1 MCGGSQPKV
10 DKSYQKWSKDE
21 AERARAEEEARQNRI
36 DFGMEQIRAIFE
48 GGNAPGTSK
57 VAASGAYNPKA
68 TYYNADGSVWTP
80 EAQTTRTVTD
90 KVPIAG
96 RPFTPAQPA
105 PATPAPTP
113 VAQPKPAVQ
122 PAQPKVKGTVR
133 PRTKAE
139 FEMLE
144 AQTNKIALDKAVR
157 DVLGRPPRNE
167 NERLMAEMHVQGAG
181 LKPDGTAR
189 FYGVNTDREALE
201 NFGSKGGYFSAKDGA
216 PRYYNPTTRVSYP
229 ASDWPQPG
237 GGGVVTPSTS
247 KPNPNGPPGVS
258 APTYRTVQRTVTE
271 GLSPAEQ
278 FAAAFKNLLTVGKGK
293 KYAGMDPLLDARREA
308 QEAWY
313 YPALAKNRSE
323 AEDELTF
330 ALSRAG
336 LTRST
341 AANTSRADLAEDYDI
356 EKAQVA
362 SDIER
367 DIAST
372 RSSINNQRQQLE
384 ATLRASGDATASTN
398 AALAARSTFAQDAPE
413 LDTLEN
419 SMLAVAQGIGA
430 AANGYQT
437 AQIRQRARGGSTVN
451 RDRSRVVGG

>member
-10 DKSYQKWSKDE
+10 DKSYQKWSKEE

-36 DFGMEQIRAIFE
+36 DYGMEQIRAIFE

-57 VAASGAYNPKA
+57 VAASGAYNPNT

-80 EAQTTRTVTD
+80 AAQTTRTVTD

-105 PATPAPTP
+105 PAKPSS
-113 VAQPKPAVQ
+113 PKPAPQPAPVVQ
-122 PAQPKVKGTVR
+122 PKGKSNGKR
-133 PRTKAE
+133 RSLAE
-139 FEMLE
+139 LEMLE
-144 AQTNKIALDKAVR
+144 AQTNKVALDKAVS
-157 DVLGRPPRNE
+157 DYLGRPPRNE
-167 NERLMAEMHVQGAG
+167 SERLMVEQHVQGAG

-201 NFGSKGGYFSAKDGA
+201 NFNSKGGYFSAKDGS
-216 PRYYNPTTRVSYP
+216 PRYYNPETRVNYP
-229 ASDWPQPG
+229 ASDWPEPG
-237 GGGVVTPSTS
+237 GGGVVTPSANR
-247 KPNPNGPPGVS
+247 PNPSSPGS

-278 FAAAFKNLLTVGKGK
+278 FAAAFRNLLTVGQGK

-341 AANTSRADLAEDYDI
+341 AANTSRADLAEDYDL

-362 SDIER
+362 SNIER

-398 AALAARSTFAQDAPE
+398 AALAARSTFAQDQPE